1 MKTSA
6 ILALLLASLLRAQ
19 TIALSTT
26 AVTIHAPVGGPN
38 PAPSVVILTN
48 TGSGKLKW
56 KATDNQPWLS
66 VTPGHGELR
75 TNETIDLSIKVNVG
89 TLALGTYTGTVSISD
104 PGATNS
110 PQDITVTLHV
120 NGPPRIGLSPST
132 LSFAAPVSGP
142 DPASK
147 TVTIQ
152 NTGGGTLDW
161 TSSFSPSWLTGS
173 PSSGTL
179 TAGASQDVT
188 LSVNV
193 AGLSSGTHNGTMT
206 VTATGA
212 SNSPQTGGVTLTLSA
227 TPTIGLTP
235 PTLAFDAAQG
245 GTAPP
250 SKALSLTN
258 VGGGTLNWTAAAT
271 ASWLGVAPTS
281 GGLSGG
287 LSQAL
292 TVTVDPTGLVEG
304 IYSAS
309 VTITAPGASNTP
321 RSTTVTLN
329 VNVVPKIGVN
339 PKTLSF
345 SAATD
350 TGTSAPS
357 ALSVTNAGSGTLLWT
372 AAAADSWLSVD
383 PVGGSVA
390 ALDSQPLLLSVNA
403 AGMAPGHY
411 TTTIQ
416 FDDPAASNSPQTVAV
431 DLTVTPSALPSHA
444 PAGQCGLSGLELLL
458 LLALRRG
465 GLAWRS
471 R

>member
-1 MKTSA
+1 MKTSL
-6 ILALLLASLLRAQ
+6 ILALILAALRAQ
-19 TIALSTT
+19 TIGLSTS
-26 AVTIHAPVGGPN
+26 AVTVHAPFGGPN
-38 PAPSVVILTN
+38 PAPSTVTLRN
-48 TGSGKLKW
+48 SGSGKLKW
-56 KATDNQPWLS
+56 TAADNQPWLS
-66 VTPGHGELR
+66 VSPLSGELR
-75 TNETIDLSIKVNVG
+75 ANETIDLSISVNV
-89 TLALGTYTGTVSISD
+89 TALAIGTYTGTVSISD

-110 PQDITVTLHV
+110 PQTITVTLHV
-120 NGPPRIGLSPST
+120 NGPPRIGLNPST
-132 LSFAAPVSGP
+132 LSFAAPVNGP

-147 TVTIQ
+147 IVTIQ
-152 NTGGGTLDW
+152 NTGGGALNW
-161 TSSFSPSWLTGS
+161 TASFSPSWLTGS

-206 VTATGA
+206 VTAAGA
-212 SNSPQTGGVTLTLSA
+212 SNSPQTAGVTLTLSG
-227 TPTIGLTP
+227 TPAIGLTP

-245 GTAPP
+245 GAAPP
-250 SKALSLTN
+250 TKALSLTN
-258 VGGGTLNWTAAAT
+258 VGGGSLNWTAAAT
-271 ASWLGVAPTS
+271 AAWLGVAPTS
-281 GGLSGG
+281 GSLSPG

-292 TVTVDPTGLVEG
+292 TVTVDPTGLAEG

-339 PKTLSF
+339 PKTLAF
-345 SAATD
+345 GAATD
-350 TGTSAPS
+350 TGSSAPS
-357 ALSVTNAGSGTLLWT
+357 ALSVTNAGSGTLVWS
-372 AAAADSWLSVD
+372 AVVADSWLSVD

-403 AGMAPGHY
+403 AGMAPGVY

-416 FDDPAASNSPQTVAV
+416 FSDPAASNSPQTVAV
-431 DLTVTPSALPSHA
+431 ELTVTPSALPSHA